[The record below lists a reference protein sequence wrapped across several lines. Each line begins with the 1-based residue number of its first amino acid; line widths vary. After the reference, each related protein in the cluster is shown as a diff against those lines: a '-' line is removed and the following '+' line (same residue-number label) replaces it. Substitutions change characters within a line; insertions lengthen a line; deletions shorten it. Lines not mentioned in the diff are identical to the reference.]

1 MTAEQ
6 VVAQYHDAWHT
17 RRGDMSGVPLAED
30 FRFLGPVASFSTA
43 DGYREMTH
51 RPGRP

>member
-6 VVAQYHDAWHT
+6 AVARYYDAWRT

-30 FRFLGPVASFSTA
+30 FRFLGPVGA
-43 DGYREMTH
+43 D
-51 RPGRP
+51 RPVAPRRQPAARGPHW